1 MKRYSPKYYEGKVG
15 WCDSNTLGLSSGH
28 YVFIRKVKR
37 NGLCDINTLTSIENR
52 NGRYE
57 IPKIDMIKKGV
68 IYPIPKNDDSLRRFG
83 GVDKRI
89 IKNVPLEKIN
99 NLGNNYIKRK
109 HHYYIKKYLK

>member
-1 MKRYSPKYYEGKVG
+1 MIQ
-15 WCDSNTLGLSSGH
+15 GLL

-37 NGLCDINTLTSIENR
+37 NVLCDINTLTSIENR

-109 HHYYIKKYLK
+109 HHYYIKKYMK

>member
-1 MKRYSPKYYEGKVG
+1 
-15 WCDSNTLGLSSGH
+15 
-28 YVFIRKVKR
+28 
-37 NGLCDINTLTSIENR
+37 
-52 NGRYE
+52 
-57 IPKIDMIKKGV
+57 MIKKGV

-109 HHYYIKKYLK
+109 HHYYIKKYMK